1 VVEVPA
7 DDLPEEEL
15 QLEVESHDDGEEVM
29 DAGHEHAPELESE
42 GEDHADET
50 TPDE

>member
-7 DDLPEEEL
+7 DDLSKEEL

-29 DAGHEHAPELESE
+29 DAGDEHAPEPEPE